1 MLVYLSSSLWINRE
15 FSSSSFL
22 LEDSFLSLRNLLLY
36 RICLHSILFIQML
49 HLPFIYSFQP
59 INRKR
64 MNPLC
69 IGINSVIF
77 NMVHQPCFLLMSNN
91 NKTPYK
97 LYYSLLYAA
106 ILSRWISRAYK
117 LLCLLHQP
125 TPFMEPSPKSY
136 ALLISIS
143 FSLALLG

>member
-1 MLVYLSSSLWINRE
+1 
-15 FSSSSFL
+15 
-22 LEDSFLSLRNLLLY
+22 
-36 RICLHSILFIQML
+36 ML
-49 HLPFIYSFQP
+49 HLPFIFSFQP

-69 IGINSVIF
+69 IGISSVIF
-77 NMVHQPCFLLMSNN
+77 NMVHQPCFLLMSTN
-91 NKTPYK
+91 NKTLYK

-143 FSLALLG
+143 LSVALL